1 MSDYVN
7 RDDVKR
13 AVSRWDMQDLY
24 LPVHFLDLIDE
35 IPAVSVPQWQTANTP
50 PDSER
55 NIFICY
61 GNPVF
66 RSVCVGH
73 YDHEMERF
81 YEDRNFFAKPIYD
94 AMYWCDMPRLPDME
108 G

>member
-13 AVSRWDMQDLY
+13 AVSKWDMQDLY
-24 LPVHFLDLIDE
+24 LPAHFLDLLDE
-35 IPAVSVPQWQTANTP
+35 VPEVPVPRWVSAKTP

-61 GNPVF
+61 GNPGF
-66 RSVCVGH
+66 KSVCIGH
-73 YDHEMERF
+73 YEAGMQAYYEDKNWFASPVYDAIYWCEMPRVPEME
-81 YEDRNFFAKPIYD
+81 
-94 AMYWCDMPRLPDME
+94 